1 MSCLRHPRALALP
14 IVLAAVGLLS
24 GAAAQ
29 HRAVEAARAMP
40 AQAGG
45 RAAYVGQ
52 VSGSGD
58 LIGIVLDGEQITA
71 YICDG
76 TDSAV
81 GQWGWFLGDR
91 TGAHVDLVSTNGH
104 ELQIDFDAYAVP
116 SGQLL
121 TRDGTA
127 HPFTTEPAT
136 GTAGIW
142 RAQGLVNGVPLLA
155 GWVILNNGDER
166 GAGITEGGVA
176 TIRPFHPQPG
186 SEAQQIQID
195 SDTLLAAHV
204 GFIDP
209 NVGF

>member
-1 MSCLRHPRALALP
+1 MILRYPRILSIAIALTALGM
-14 IVLAAVGLLS
+14 LC
-24 GAAAQ
+24 GAAGTP
-29 HRAVEAARAMP
+29 RGAVRAARALP

-45 RAAYVGQ
+45 TAAYVGQ
-52 VSGSGD
+52 VSSTGD
-58 LIGIVLDGEQITA
+58 LVGIVLEGSQITA

-91 TGAHVDLVSTNGH
+91 TGTNVDLVSTNGH
-104 ELQIDFDAYAVP
+104 ELQIDFDAYGVP
-116 SGQLL
+116 SGQLV
-121 TRDGTA
+121 TRDGA
-127 HPFTTEPAT
+127 AYPFTSEPAT

-166 GAGITEGGVA
+166 GAAITEGGVA
-176 TIRPFHPQPG
+176 TIRPFQPKPGPQ
-186 SEAQQIQID
+186 AQQIQID

-204 GFIDP
+204 GFISR

>member
-1 MSCLRHPRALALP
+1 MPLRHPRILTIA
-14 IVLAAVGLLS
+14 IVLAALGMLR
-24 GAAAQ
+24 GAAALPGG
-29 HRAVEAARAMP
+29 ATGTVRAMP
-40 AQAGG
+40 TQAGG
-45 RAAYVGQ
+45 TAAYVGQ

-58 LIGIVLDGEQITA
+58 LIGIVIDGAQITA

-91 TGAHVDLVSTNGH
+91 TAAHVDLVSTNGH
-104 ELQIDFDAYAVP
+104 ELQIDFDAYGVP
-116 SGQLL
+116 SGQLV
-121 TRDGTA
+121 TRDGA
-127 HPFTTEPAT
+127 AYPFATEPAT

-142 RAQGLVNGVPLLA
+142 RAQGLVNGAPLLA

-166 GAGITEGGVA
+166 GAGISEGGVA

-186 SEAQQIQID
+186 SEAQQIPID

-204 GFIDP
+204 GFISR
-209 NVGF
+209 NVGC